1 MNKKSEINL
10 FVELDE
16 KKVPVKIEWSA
27 TDSGME
33 GKKESKAML
42 LSLWDKD
49 EEATMGIDLWTKDMM
64 VEDMNI
70 YFHQTFLKM
79 ADTYRRATKNE
90 DVSVMIETFSAEFA
104 DKLELSKKVYKDR
117 K

>member
-1 MNKKSEINL
+1 MNKQSEIIL
-10 FVELDE
+10 YIELDE

-27 TDSGME
+27 TDSGYE
-33 GKKESKAML
+33 GKLESKAMM
-42 LSLWDKD
+42 LSLWDKQ
-49 EEATMGIDLWTKDMM
+49 ENSTMGIDLWTKDMI

-90 DVSVMIETFSAEFA
+90 DIAVMIENFSASFA
-104 DKLELSKKVYKDR
+104 DKLELSKKVYKENQ
-117 K
+117 

>member
-10 FVELDE
+10 FVELDQ
-16 KKVPVKIEWSA
+16 KKVPVKIEWNA
-27 TDSGME
+27 TDSGIE
-33 GKKESKAML
+33 GKRECKSMM
-42 LSLWDKD
+42 LSLWDKQD
-49 EEATMGIDLWTKDMM
+49 NATMGIDLWTKDMM

-90 DVSVMIETFSAEFA
+90 EIAGMIENFSADFA
-104 DKLELSKKVYKDR
+104 GKLELSKKVDK
-117 K
+117 KSQ